1 MIEAPSAMLAASDA
15 PAGTRS
21 GRSGRISLRRLQHAT
36 LWLFVFAGAYVF
48 IEPSAYEVL
57 FPLAFIV
64 TALAGMRLPTRAMPL
79 IILLTLFNIGGGLS
93 LVPYLDDSRSVTFV
107 LVSIYL
113 AITAVYFAALLT
125 EEGMARL
132 AVVRSALIWSA
143 WFCGLAGVLGYFD
156 IAGLGGLFTEY
167 GRASGTFKDPNVL
180 GPYLVLPLIYIVQGF
195 LERRTGFIK
204 TLAVLSVPLAA
215 LFLTFSRG
223 AWADLV
229 LALILLFGLTFV
241 TGPRPGIRLRVM
253 IYAGACVVAL
263 LALLAVALSIDEIRQ
278 IFEERATLAQSYD
291 VGATGRFGNQLR
303 SIPLLLSNL
312 NGLGPLRFH
321 VYFGA
326 DPHNVYINAFASYG
340 WLGGLSY
347 LALIVATWVV
357 GWRTVFRRGPFQS
370 HAIAIWSAL
379 AAMTIQG
386 YQIDTDHW
394 RHFYLMLGLIWGI
407 ASAAHLSEAGRSRRI
422 PAPALPRHPALPP
435 PSGSA

>member
-1 MIEAPSAMLAASDA
+1 MIEAPSAVLAAHDA
-15 PAGTRS
+15 PAVTRS

-36 LWLFVFAGAYVF
+36 LWLFVFAGAYVI
-48 IEPSAYEVL
+48 IEPSAYEIL

-64 TALAGMRLPTRAMPL
+64 TALAGMRLPMRAMPL
-79 IILLTLFNIGGGLS
+79 IIFLTLYNIGGGLA
-93 LVPYLDDSRSVTFV
+93 LIPYLDDEKSVTFV
-107 LVSIYL
+107 LISIYL

-125 EEGMARL
+125 EEGLTRL
-132 AVVRSALIWSA
+132 AVIRSALIWSA
-143 WFCGLAGVLGYFD
+143 WLCGLAGVLGYFD
-156 IAGLGGLFTEY
+156 VAGLGSLFTEY

-180 GPYLVLPLIYIVQGF
+180 GPYLVLPIVYIVQSF
-195 LERRTGFIK
+195 LERRAGFIK

-229 LALILLFGLTFV
+229 LGLVLLFGLTFI

-263 LALLAVALSIDEIRQ
+263 LALLAVALSIDEVRQ
-278 IFEERATLAQSYD
+278 IFEQRATLTQSYD

-303 SIPLLLSNL
+303 SIPLLLSDI
-312 NGLGPLRFH
+312 NGFGPLRFH
-321 VYFGA
+321 VHFGA

-347 LALIVATWVV
+347 FAMIVATWVV

-407 ASAAHLSEAGRSRRI
+407 ASAAHLTEPARSTRM
-422 PAPALPRHPALPP
+422 PSPALPPRPALPP
-435 PSGSA
+435 PSAL